1 MKNINLRVIKAVAS
15 PSFASLYKE
24 TDLPGINEYH
34 TSKKQPLSLL
44 QILSH
49 IYSGRFEKKKDPS
62 QPFTHQLLHPFVI
75 GLPCIIAALFRLKMG
90 ESLAIF

>member
-1 MKNINLRVIKAVAS
+1 MRITPPKNNPYLFGKSYR
-15 PSFASLYKE
+15 
-24 TDLPGINEYH
+24 
-34 TSKKQPLSLL
+34 
-44 QILSH
+44 

>member
-1 MKNINLRVIKAVAS
+1 MSITPPKNIPYLFGKSYR
-15 PSFASLYKE
+15 
-24 TDLPGINEYH
+24 
-34 TSKKQPLSLL
+34 
-44 QILSH
+44 

-62 QPFTHQLLHPFVI
+62 QLLHPFVI